1 MNMNKRFWRNIWTLL
16 LVSGVLGAFMAS
28 CGQQEGNDSTAKKAQ
43 EISEADIVEGQEM
56 AKSST
61 TREHSLKIQL
71 LSDRIIKDSLNAEL
85 YFTRGNAF
93 LQEGRAEAAVTDFVS
108 AIKLDSTQS
117 SYYLAAAEIYFKS
130 QQLPP
135 AIRVMER
142 AIRNI
147 PEESLQLHLEL
158 GKYYF
163 YVGKNEEAEKE
174 ISNVLKEDSNIA
186 EAHFWKGMIARDE
199 GRTKDAVSN
208 IKKSLQLEPEAYNPN
223 MILGQILAEQGGAD
237 CLEYYDKASEIDP
250 LSIEAVYAK
259 ALFLQESDREEEALK
274 AYTQIISI
282 SPQFQDAH
290 YNTGYIYFKKGD
302 YERAKKSFNAAIR
315 VSPAFAKAYYMR
327 GYCDEKLGDKA
338 AAKADYERAANFDPK
353 LKLAAEGL
361 KRVQ

>member
-1 MNMNKRFWRNIWTLL
+1 MNMNKNTWVLL
-16 LVSGVLGAFMAS
+16 LVSSLLGLFVVS
-28 CGQQEGNDSTAKKAQ
+28 CGQPKSSASPKKAQ
-43 EISEADIVEGQEM
+43 EIPEGNISEGQDM
-56 AKSST
+56 TTPSST
-61 TREHSLKIQL
+61 REQSLKIQL

-93 LQEGRAEAAVTDFVS
+93 LQEGRAEAAVLDFVH

-163 YVGKNEEAEKE
+163 YVGKNEEAKKE

-186 EAHFWKGMIARDE
+186 EAHFWKGMIARDQ
-199 GRTKDAVSN
+199 GRRKDAISS
-208 IKKSLQLEPEAYNPN
+208 IKKSLQLESEAYNPN
-223 MILGQILAEQGGAD
+223 MILGQILAEEGSAD
-237 CLEYYDKASEIDP
+237 CLKYYSKAAEIDP

-259 ALFLQESDREEEALK
+259 ALFLQENNREEEALK

-290 YNTGYIYFKKGD
+290 YNTGYIYFKKAD

-327 GYCDEKLGDKA
+327 GYCDEKLGDKI

-361 KRVQ
+361 KRLSQKS